1 MILFSFSLHTKIIS
15 PSGLL
20 ISTDTDAKIVYTF
33 TPEGILLKD
42 GEILI
47 SGKEYQA
54 SLYLEPHILLIIRQ
68 QV

>member
-54 SLYLEPHILLIIRQ
+54 SLY
-68 QV
+68 